1 MAKPAHILVAE
12 DEPAIAKAL
21 ELKLTHAGYEV
32 TLAPDGAAALELMK
46 KGSFDML
53 LLDLIMP
60 KTDGF
65 GVLEA
70 LKEKKSKVPVI
81 VLTNLG
87 QEEDLKRVKALGA
100 SDYFVKADT
109 PIADVVSHVEGKLKH
124 AH

>member
-1 MAKPAHILVAE
+1 MATETRILIAE

-21 ELKLTHAGYEV
+21 ELKLTHDGYIVELAIDGEEALKKLTAGKY
-32 TLAPDGAAALELMK
+32 
-46 KGSFDML
+46 SML

-60 KTDGF
+60 KKDGF

-70 LKEKKSKVPVI
+70 LKAAKNKVPVI

-87 QEEDLKRVKALGA
+87 QEEDLERAKAMGA
-100 SDYFVKADT
+100 TDYFVKADT
-109 PIADVVSHVEGKLKH
+109 PIADIVSHVTTRLKH